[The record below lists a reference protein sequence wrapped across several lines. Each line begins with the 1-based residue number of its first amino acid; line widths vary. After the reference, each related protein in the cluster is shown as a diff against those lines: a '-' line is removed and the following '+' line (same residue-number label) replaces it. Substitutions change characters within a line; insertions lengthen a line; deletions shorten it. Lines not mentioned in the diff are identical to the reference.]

1 MKVLHVAYQ
10 CTLTGAIFEK
20 ETDALRCE
28 VNEAAGIVRQAEQDD
43 LIEAAISGDLDDAL
57 LARCLK
63 ILRESGDQLR
73 WRLAGEKRLREADMA
88 IKTTGQVGTLTIGG
102 GSSHEALIGAGTA
115 YSGPT
120 GPQPGADAPEPLPED
135 IQF

>member
-1 MKVLHVAYQ
+1 MKILHVAYQ

-28 VNEAAGIVRQAEQDD
+28 VNEAAGIVRQAEQAD
-43 LIEAAISGDLDDAL
+43 LIEAAISGDHDDAL

-73 WRLAGEKRLREADMA
+73 WRLAGEKRLFEAEMMVA
-88 IKTTGQVGTLTIGG
+88 V
-102 GSSHEALIGAGTA
+102 
-115 YSGPT
+115 
-120 GPQPGADAPEPLPED
+120 DAPDPLPED